1 MTVPTLSG
9 AQTRR
14 LGSILVLE
22 PQGRWDATNALA
34 FLQWTLSL
42 GPERNVIL
50 NMGRMRRMDAAAFE
64 YLTELLCSLVARGG
78 EVALVAPAPEIRE
91 RLEMGGL
98 DTAFQIFA
106 TEAEAADYLR
116 DRNWW

>member
-1 MTVPTLSG
+1 MTLPTLTG
-9 AQTRR
+9 AETRR

-42 GPERNVIL
+42 GPERSVIL
-50 NMGRMRRMDAAAFE
+50 NMGRMRRMDAAAYE

-78 EVALVAPAPEIRE
+78 EVALVAPAPDVQS
-91 RLEMGGL
+91 RLELAGL
-98 DTAFQIFA
+98 ATAFPVFA
-106 TEAEAADYLR
+106 TESQAADYLS

>member
-1 MTVPTLSG
+1 MTTPVLTG

-14 LGSILVLE
+14 RGDILVLE

-42 GPERNVIL
+42 GAERRVIL
-50 NMGRMRRMDAAAFE
+50 TMTSMRRLDAAAWE

-78 EVALVAPAPEIRE
+78 EVALVAPAPEVRA
-91 RLEMGGL
+91 RLEGAGL
-98 DTAFQIFA
+98 DLAFPVYE
-106 TEAEAADYLR
+106 TEAEAAAHLHE
-116 DRNWW
+116 RNWW